1 MYDDIVHPLKF
12 SGFEING
19 LRTSMMDVVADK
31 DAGTAKQASAK
42 RARAPK
48 KAGKASLTEKVYNLL
63 RNEILTCALEPGR
76 ELSEAELAQR
86 FDVSKTPVREAL
98 ATLRSEGFVRTFP
111 RRGYQVVPIT
121 FGDMSEL
128 FDLRTILEAGA
139 AELACARITD
149 PELDQLQKLADVV
162 YDRAE
167 QPSLQRFIR
176 ANRDFHAAIAKASG
190 NERLQTLITRQIDEL
205 ERFFYLG
212 ARLRDVNSETIN
224 DHQAIVEVLRSRD
237 PAAARAIMIKHN
249 DLTREGL
256 FKALASSRSFAQI
269 SL

>member
-1 MYDDIVHPLKF
+1 
-12 SGFEING
+12 
-19 LRTSMMDVVADK
+19 MMDVVADQ
-31 DAGTAKQASAK
+31 DAKKKPSATG
-42 RARAPK
+42 RSRVTK
-48 KAGKASLTEKVYNLL
+48 KVGKASLTDKVYNLL
-63 RNEILTCALEPGR
+63 RTEILTCALEPGR

-149 PELDQLQKLADVV
+149 AELDHLQKLADVV

-167 QPSLQRFIR
+167 QPSLQRFIH

-190 NERLQTLITRQIDEL
+190 NERLQVLITRQIDEL

-212 ARLRDVNSETIN
+212 ARLRDVNSETTN

-249 DLTREGL
+249 ALTREGL
-256 FKALASSRSFAQI
+256 FKALASSCNVAQI

>member
-1 MYDDIVHPLKF
+1 MAAGSD
-12 SGFEING
+12 ENG
-19 LRTSMMDVVADK
+19 VRAEGETPARDVPVRRPAPP
-31 DAGTAKQASAK
+31 ARS
-42 RARAPK
+42 RAPK
-48 KAGKASLTEKVYNLL
+48 KGGRESLTDRVYQLL
-63 RNEILTCALEPGR
+63 RNDILTCALEPGR

-98 ATLRSEGFVRTFP
+98 ATLRQEGFVRTFP

-149 PELDQLQKLADVV
+149 AELDRLQKLADVV

-167 QPSLQRFIR
+167 QPSLQRFIK
-176 ANRDFHAAIAKASG
+176 ANRDFHAAIANASG
-190 NERLQTLITRQIDEL
+190 NVRLETLITRQIDEL

-212 ARLRDVNSETIN
+212 ARLRDVNSETVD
-224 DHQAIVEVLRSRD
+224 DHHAIVEVLRRRD
-237 PAAARAIMIKHN
+237 PAAARAIMIRHN

-256 FKALASSRSFAQI
+256 FKALATSRSFAQI

>member
-1 MYDDIVHPLKF
+1 MAALTEDDAKEAKP
-12 SGFEING
+12 
-19 LRTSMMDVVADK
+19 A
-31 DAGTAKQASAK
+31 AGVRAK
-42 RARAPK
+42 RAAKETAAAPRRAR
-48 KAGKASLTEKVYNLL
+48 AGKKTARASLTDRVYQLL
-63 RNEILTCALEPGR
+63 RSDILTCALEPGR

-98 ATLRSEGFVRTFP
+98 ATLRQEGFVRTFP

-149 PELDQLQKLADVV
+149 AELDQLQKLADVV

-167 QPSLQRFIR
+167 QPSLQRFIK

-190 NERLQTLITRQIDEL
+190 NERLQALIIRQMDEL

-224 DHQAIVEVLRSRD
+224 DHQAIVEVLRKRD
-237 PAAARAIMIKHN
+237 PEAARAIMIKHN
-249 DLTREGL
+249 DITREGL

>member
-1 MYDDIVHPLKF
+1 
-12 SGFEING
+12 
-19 LRTSMMDVVADK
+19 MMDLVAEK
-31 DAGTAKQASAK
+31 IAAKASPAAVK
-42 RARAPK
+42 KARAPK
-48 KAGKASLTEKVYNLL
+48 KAGKASLTDKVYNLL
-63 RNEILTCALEPGR
+63 RGEILTCALEPGR

-86 FDVSKTPVREAL
+86 FEVSKTPVREAL
-98 ATLRSEGFVRTFP
+98 AKLRSEGFVRTFP

-149 PELDQLQKLADVV
+149 AELDQLQKLADVV
-162 YDRAE
+162 YDRSE
-167 QPSLQRFIR
+167 QPSLQRFIK

-190 NERLQTLITRQIDEL
+190 NERLQSLITRQIDEL

-237 PAAARAIMIKHN
+237 PVAAREIMIKHN
-249 DLTREGL
+249 DITREGL
-256 FKALASSRSFAQI
+256 FKALASSRNFAQI